1 MADPTAGDLKK
12 ALVTQKASWT
22 VHPKFA
28 GPNPIPPHPLGGIA
42 EQMTVASATPPI
54 DFKQAL
60 TDQPGNPFVY
70 QRRVA
75 QSLLPANPRMTVGP
89 AFVSQL
95 TRQPNTTALT
105 SELKDVAGTS

>member
-1 MADPTAGDLKK
+1 MAYSAAGDLKK
-12 ALVTQKASWT
+12 ALTTENASWT

-28 GPNPIPPHPLGGIA
+28 GSNPIPRHPLGGIT

-54 DFKQAL
+54 DFKQVL

-75 QSLLPANPRMTVGP
+75 QSLLSANPRMTVGP

-95 TRQPNTTALT
+95 TRRPATAALT